1 MAPYLLVALLCL
13 IMFGFVMMF
22 VSDDARGS
30 MSKVY
35 AVVGC
40 LIFSMFIVYDTQLI
54 VGVNK
59 FGDPHRCAL
68 EHSCAAVHLD
78 CRLIVNSP

>member
-22 VSDDARGS
+22 VSADARGP

-68 EHSCAAVHLD
+68 EHSCAVVH
-78 CRLIVNSP
+78 